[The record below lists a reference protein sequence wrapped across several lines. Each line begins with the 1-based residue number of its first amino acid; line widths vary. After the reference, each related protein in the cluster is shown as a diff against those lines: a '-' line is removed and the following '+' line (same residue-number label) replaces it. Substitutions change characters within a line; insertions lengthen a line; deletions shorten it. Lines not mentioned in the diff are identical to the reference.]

1 MANNKQTVRKLS
13 PKTLCPICKDLV
25 LEEKFLQH
33 IMLCKK
39 NNARLCCVTCK
50 MYFKKEIYRSKHMK
64 RVHSTETTDKE
75 TPSTSQECCKIGD
88 EDSDWDRDPDIE
100 ICEEKTDNVTD
111 QKKETEDLEL
121 IKIGRLY
128 RKRTLPN
135 PVIAPV
141 TRKCPKLD
149 NDIEQENKLDPAVKS
164 CSSVE
169 DLPDNPQGI
178 DNSGSTDDNNIN
190 NVDKRECELNYDD
203 SKEDEEQSDETDIDT
218 KEDEVKETDVP
229 SSSFPENSV
238 APSEEKISF
247 EIEKEKLE
255 IEKKKID
262 LETAKFE
269 FKKNMLTKLIDI
281 VSDM

>member
-1 MANNKQTVRKLS
+1 
-13 PKTLCPICKDLV
+13 
-25 LEEKFLQH
+25 
-33 IMLCKK
+33 
-39 NNARLCCVTCK
+39 
-50 MYFKKEIYRSKHMK
+50 MK

-75 TPSTSQECCKIGD
+75 TPSTNQECYKIGD

-100 ICEEKTDNVTD
+100 ISEEKTDNVID
-111 QKKETEDLEL
+111 QQKVKEDSEA

-149 NDIEQENKLDPAVKS
+149 NDTNQENKLDPTLKPSNVI
-164 CSSVE
+164 E
-169 DLPDNPQGI
+169 NPQEI
-178 DNSGSTDDNNIN
+178 DNSGRTGSSGDYIINDEGESDN
-190 NVDKRECELNYDD
+190 ELNCDD
-203 SKEDEEQSDETDIDT
+203 SVKDEEQSDETDIDT

-229 SSSFPENSV
+229 SSSVKTVENSV
-238 APSEEKISF
+238 APSEEKISI

>member
-39 NNARLCCVTCK
+39 NNDSLCCVTCK

-75 TPSTSQECCKIGD
+75 TPSTNQECCKIGD

-100 ICEEKTDNVTD
+100 ISEEKTDNVID
-111 QKKETEDLEL
+111 QQKVKEDSEA

-149 NDIEQENKLDPAVKS
+149 NDTNQENKLDPTLKPS
-164 CSSVE
+164 NLIE
-169 DLPDNPQGI
+169 NPQEI
-178 DNSGSTDDNNIN
+178 DNSGSTGSSGDYIINDEGESDN
-190 NVDKRECELNYDD
+190 ELNCED
-203 SKEDEEQSDETDIDT
+203 SVEDEEQSDETDIDT
-218 KEDEVKETDVP
+218 KEDEVQEIDEP
-229 SSSFPENSV
+229 SSALPENRV
-238 APSEEKISF
+238 APAGEKMSI